1 MDIGKAYTPSSDILS
16 RPLVNGTGG
25 NTAAY
30 ESVMKGGKSRRKS
43 KRLSRRKTK
52 KNISRKN
59 RHHMKTY
66 RKYAKQ

>member
-1 MDIGKAYTPSSDILS
+1 MDIGKAYTPSADILS

-30 ESVMKGGKSRRKS
+30 ESVKQGGKSRRKS
-43 KRLSRRKTK
+43 GRKYMRKSK

-59 RHHMKTY
+59 RNHMKTY
-66 RKYAKQ
+66 RKYTK